1 MEPELIPLFPLH
13 TVLFPGGVLPLNIFE
28 ERYRLLVR
36 ERRDFGVVL
45 IRRGSE
51 VGPPGRAEDLYEV
64 GTLATLQRIE
74 ALPDG
79 RFSVV
84 ARGLHRFRLLALD
97 HSRPYLMG
105 QAERLPDPPAR
116 ASPRLV
122 TLLERYLAVH
132 GVEVAPQLSPE
143 LGKRAVWLVGAVLDV
158 EPALRQRLLESGDP
172 GLAEAMLAEELSKE
186 GRIGR
191 MRPVRPRP
199 PTPN

>member
-13 TVLFPGGVLPLNIFE
+13 TVLFPGGVLPLHVFE

-51 VGPPGRAEDLYEV
+51 VGPGRAEDLHEV
-64 GTLATLQRIE
+64 GTLATMQRIE

-84 ARGLHRFRLLALD
+84 ARGLYRFRLLALD
-97 HSRPYLMG
+97 HSRPYQMG
-105 QAERLPDPPAR
+105 RVERLPDPPAR

-132 GVEVAPQLSPE
+132 GVEVAPQLSPA
-143 LGKRAVWLVGAVLDV
+143 LGKRAVWLVGAVLDI

-172 GLAEAMLAEELSKE
+172 RLAEAMLAEELAKE